1 MQSPDIAG
9 FFHYGIAVR
18 NLEDVTSFFVNAL
31 GLQVVASRE
40 IRADYINKL
49 VNSEGTWAEV
59 VLLDLG
65 KTGYLELLRW
75 HDKEYVADSLQRSI
89 TSVGAQHLCLFVY
102 DIETIVESFYSYP
115 IIEMVSQ
122 GITTVTEGPNKGAKV
137 AFVQV
142 DNILFLE
149 LFQRPKPTK

>member
-89 TSVGAQHLCLFVY
+89 TSVGAQHLCLFVN